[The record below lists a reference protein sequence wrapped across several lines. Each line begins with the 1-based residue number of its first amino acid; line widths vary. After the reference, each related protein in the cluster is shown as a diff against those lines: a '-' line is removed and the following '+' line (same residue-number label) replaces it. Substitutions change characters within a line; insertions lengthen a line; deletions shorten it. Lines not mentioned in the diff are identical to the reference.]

1 MKSNSRLSRR
11 EFIRSAVAVGAAAA
25 VSAFLQACSRVG
37 LTPTL
42 EGTAAYSD
50 AGISPTDTSKP
61 TQAAASENGEA
72 AAGTQ
77 EYSQEQEGTMEATQ
91 TSTPTTTAPAGI
103 AQVAFVKTNDRALGV
118 RRAIDLLGIN
128 PISGKSVFLKP
139 NFNSADPPPGST
151 HPDVLRSLVLKLG
164 EMGAGT
170 ITIGDR
176 SGMGST
182 RQVMHKLGVFDL
194 AEELG
199 VDTVVFDELGAED
212 WVKIQPPD
220 CHWKDGFYFA
230 KPCLEAEALVLTC
243 CLKTHKFGGHFT
255 MSLKNS
261 VGMVAKKVPGER
273 HDYMHELHLSRQQRR
288 KIAEINSA
296 YKPALIVLDGVEAF
310 TTGGPAK
317 GKLVAPEVVI
327 AGTDRIAIDA
337 IGVALLRH
345 YGTTRQVSKG
355 PVFGQ
360 EQIARAV
367 ELGLGVD
374 DPLKI
379 EFLTP
384 DSESEEFAKEIKS
397 ILSAG

>member
-1 MKSNSRLSRR
+1 
-11 EFIRSAVAVGAAAA
+11 
-25 VSAFLQACSRVG
+25 
-37 LTPTL
+37 
-42 EGTAAYSD
+42 
-50 AGISPTDTSKP
+50 
-61 TQAAASENGEA
+61 
-72 AAGTQ
+72 
-77 EYSQEQEGTMEATQ
+77 MEATQ
-91 TSTPTTTAPAGI
+91 TSTPTTIAPAGV
-103 AQVAFVKTNDRALGV
+103 AQVAFVKTNDRASGV

-128 PISGKSVFLKP
+128 PVSGKSVFLKP

-151 HPDVLRSLVLKLG
+151 HPDVLRSLILKLD
-164 EMGAGT
+164 EMGAGP

-176 SGMGST
+176 SGMGNT
-182 RQVMHKLGVFDL
+182 RQVMRTLGIFDL

-199 VDTVVFDELGAED
+199 VGTVVFDELGAED

-220 CHWKDGFYFA
+220 CHWKGGFYFA
-230 KPCLEAEALVLTC
+230 RPCLEAEALVSTC

-261 VGMVAKKVPGER
+261 VGMVAKKVPGDR
-273 HDYMHELHLSRQQRR
+273 HDYMNELHLSRHQRR

-296 YKPALIVLDGVEAF
+296 YKPALVVMDGVEAF
-310 TTGGPAK
+310 TTGGPAR
-317 GKLVAPEVVI
+317 GKLVAPDVVI

-374 DPLKI
+374 APQKI

-384 DSESEEFAKEIKS
+384 DDESDEFAKEIQS
-397 ILSAG
+397 ILFAA